1 MIQLYHSDG
10 DRAIP
15 PLPLPARRRYFSP
28 PMSLA
33 RRLLL
38 AGSRSPWLARQ
49 LRQRA
54 FLRHAVRRF
63 LPGEEASAALAAAA
77 ELRRAGLGAV
87 LTQLGEQVTDEADA
101 RAVRDHYLELLDRIR
116 DQGLGA
122 ELSVKLTQL
131 GLDRDRAACAR
142 DVITLAGH
150 AARAGSF
157 LWIDMEE
164 SRYVDPTLALVREV
178 LAAGPRLGICLQ
190 AYLRRTPAD
199 LAALWPLGPAI
210 RLVKGAY
217 NEPASVAWPRKR
229 DVDRAYAELAAQ
241 LLERVAPHGMLGPRA
256 VFGTHDGDL
265 IARIRDL
272 ADVLAVVPGAYE
284 IHMLYGIRAR
294 EQVALARAGCRVRVL
309 ISYGSAWFPWY
320 MRRLAE
326 RPANVW
332 FVLRNLVQ

>member
-1 MIQLYHSDG
+1 M
-10 DRAIP
+10 AI
-15 PLPLPARRRYFSP
+15 
-28 PMSLA
+28 A

-38 AGSRSPWLARQ
+38 GASRSAWLARQ

-54 FLRHAVRRF
+54 FLRRAVRRF
-63 LPGEEASAALAAAA
+63 LPGEEPAAALAAAA
-77 ELRRAGLGAV
+77 ELAQAGLGAV
-87 LTQLGEQVTDEADA
+87 LTQLGEQVAGEAEA
-101 RAVRDHYLELLDRIR
+101 RAVRDHYLELLDRVR
-116 DQGLGA
+116 ERALGA

-142 DVITLAGH
+142 DVAALARH

-164 SRYVDPTLALVREV
+164 SRYVDATLALVREV
-178 LAAGPRLGICLQ
+178 LAAGPRVGVCLQ

-199 LAALWPLGPAI
+199 VAALLPLGPAI

-217 NEPASVAWPRKR
+217 SEPAAVAWPRKR

-241 LLERVAPHGMLGPRA
+241 LLEHAPQGVRA
-256 VFGTHDGDL
+256 VFGTHDLDL
-265 IARIRDL
+265 IARIQ
-272 ADVLAVVPGAYE
+272 AQAAALAVAPGAYE
-284 IHMLYGIRAR
+284 VHMLYGIRASAQR
-294 EQVALARAGCRVRVL
+294 ALARSGCRVRVL

-326 RPANVW
+326 RPANLW
-332 FVLRNLVQ
+332 FVLRTLV

>member
-1 MIQLYHSDG
+1 M
-10 DRAIP
+10 AI
-15 PLPLPARRRYFSP
+15 
-28 PMSLA
+28 A

-38 AGSRSPWLARQ
+38 AASRSAWLARQ

-54 FLRHAVRRF
+54 FLRRAVRRF
-63 LPGEEASAALAAAA
+63 LPGEEPAAALAAAA
-77 ELRRAGLGAV
+77 ELAQAGLGAV
-87 LTQLGEQVTDEADA
+87 LTQLGEQVATEAEA
-101 RAVRDHYLELLDRIR
+101 RAVRDHYLELLDRVR
-116 DQGLGA
+116 ERALGA

-142 DVITLAGH
+142 DVAALARH

-164 SRYVDPTLALVREV
+164 SRYVDATLALVREV
-178 LAAGPRLGICLQ
+178 LAAGPRVGVCLQ

-199 LAALWPLGPAI
+199 VAALLPLGPAI

-217 NEPASVAWPRKR
+217 SEPAAVAWPRKR

-241 LLERVAPHGMLGPRA
+241 LLEHAPQGVRA
-256 VFGTHDGDL
+256 VFGTHDLDL
-265 IARIRDL
+265 ITRIQ
-272 ADVLAVVPGAYE
+272 AQAAALAVAPGAYE
-284 IHMLYGIRAR
+284 VHMLYGIRAS
-294 EQVALARAGCRVRVL
+294 EQRALARAGCRVRVL

-332 FVLRNLVQ
+332 FVLRNLV